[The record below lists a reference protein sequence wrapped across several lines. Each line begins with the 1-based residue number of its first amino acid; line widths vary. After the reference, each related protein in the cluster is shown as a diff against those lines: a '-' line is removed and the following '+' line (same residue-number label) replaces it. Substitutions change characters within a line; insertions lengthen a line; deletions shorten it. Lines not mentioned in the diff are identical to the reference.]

1 MVSLETT
8 RLVAFLREHGA
19 YVHPELELFGPA
31 RDNDRGV
38 VALADIKAG
47 ELLIRLPASAV
58 IAVCDD
64 DGIPEWMPKAAASLS
79 PVLRTAL
86 FLMHEESL
94 GEASKW
100 SPYLLSL
107 PKAYD
112 TLEHWTADELAELT
126 GTCLHDELSKLRDS
140 TGDLVGPVRV
150 LWEKSVAPLVKSS
163 PDLWPDASLEAFLRA
178 CAAVRTRGFFDTAA
192 GGGGPYMLPAID
204 MLNHT
209 RENVAT
215 TLVVEREAPAQ
226 NRGGASNADE
236 GARCAQR
243 AGATDASSSSQPS
256 SSSSSSSPVVFSM
269 AAERDL
275 APGDPV
281 LHVYDHLDNTQLMLT
296 YGFVAAEGEGAL
308 PATARLPL
316 ASLVAACAACRG
328 RLPWDASEAG
338 AAKEAACATLLA
350 PYDGVIGV
358 SVGEPLPDA
367 LVTVALL
374 LLMPAPDFEQLL
386 AESQPDALPGA
397 DASSPSPSARVPML
411 DASALEGEP
420 TFAAVVVEA
429 IIAAVSAAEARFV
442 SPQDSRAAD
451 GRRLN
456 AARALRQAEME
467 ALGAARQAA
476 LRLLVKVG
484 LGGDDDDEDNDGS
497 ESEDESAEGEE
508 EEEDDEEGEEGD
520 EEEEEEVMPSRKKS
534 KRS

>member
-1 MVSLETT
+1 M
-8 RLVAFLREHGA
+8 
-19 YVHPELELFGPA
+19 
-31 RDNDRGV
+31 
-38 VALADIKAG
+38 
-47 ELLIRLPASAV
+47 
-58 IAVCDD
+58 
-64 DGIPEWMPKAAASLS
+64 
-79 PVLRTAL
+79 
-86 FLMHEESL
+86 
-94 GEASKW
+94 
-100 SPYLLSL
+100 
-107 PKAYD
+107 
-112 TLEHWTADELAELT
+112 
-126 GTCLHDELSKLRDS
+126 
-140 TGDLVGPVRV
+140 
-150 LWEKSVAPLVKSS
+150 
-163 PDLWPDASLEAFLRA
+163 

-192 GGGGPYMLPAID
+192 NGDGPHMLPAID

-209 RENVAT
+209 RENVAA

-243 AGATDASSSSQPS
+243 AGATVRRPRAAVVLVL
-256 SSSSSSSPVVFSM
+256 SSSPVVFSM
-269 AAERDL
+269 AAERDARQRSG
-275 APGDPV
+275 APRVRPPRQ
-281 LHVYDHLDNTQLMLT
+281 H
-296 YGFVAAEGEGAL
+296 AADAHIRFRRRGRE
-308 PATARLPL
+308 PSPP
-316 ASLVAACAACRG
+316 ASLARVVAACAACRG

-358 SVGEPLPDA
+358 GVGEPLPDA

-467 ALGAARQAA
+467 ALGAARQTA
-476 LRLLVKVG
+476 LQLLVKVG
-484 LGGDDDDEDNDGS
+484 LGGDDDDEDDDGS
-497 ESEDESAEGEE
+497 ESRAIL
-508 EEEDDEEGEEGD
+508 
-520 EEEEEEVMPSRKKS
+520 KKRRRRRRRRTT
-534 KRS
+534 KRVKRVTRRRRRRSCRRGRNRSDHRIP